1 MGEYSHFSWKEI
13 ITISLTLFA
22 VIDIIGSIPIVIN
35 LKQTYGKL
43 KAAKT
48 TLVAGTLMVVFLY
61 FGGSMLSLLD
71 LDIKSFAIAGSI
83 VIFLIGLEMILG
95 HSIFKPDANYN
106 DISVVPLAFPLIAG
120 AGVLT
125 TLLSMK
131 SAYKD
136 GNILVG
142 ILINLIIVFFVLKFI
157 PFIEKKLGAGGIA
170 VLRRIFGIILIAIAV
185 KIFKSNTSFIA

>member
-1 MGEYSHFSWKEI
+1 MNEYSHFSWKEI

-35 LKQTYGKL
+35 LKQTYGEL

-61 FGGSMLSLLD
+61 FGGNLLSLLD

-95 HSIFKPDANYN
+95 HSIFKPDASYN
-106 DISVVPLAFPLIAG
+106 DISVVPLAFPLISG

-131 SAYKD
+131 SAYRD
-136 GNILVG
+136 GNILIG